1 MYIYV
6 YNWNHVGFFI
16 YVNMNKTEMPIN
28 LIIKLIFFLQLN
40 ADNGYSYL
48 PFPFFARLDLGS

>member
-1 MYIYV
+1 MCIIGSM
-6 YNWNHVGFFI
+6 WFFI
-16 YVNMNKTEMPIN
+16 YVNMNKTDLPIN
-28 LIIKLIFFLQLN
+28 HKMNFLLQLN